1 MNDAGSMGLL
11 GLTAME
17 ERVYRH
23 FLRNPGTTA
32 EDIHLLLHASQD
44 IVGAALRR
52 LTELGLLRR
61 AEATAEGGA
70 RTAADPAAAGSETGG
85 TLTAADPEVAV
96 GLLTDRRLSELHH
109 ELQQVT
115 RPRHLVAE
123 LRAEQGAH
131 TQAGGG
137 VERMTNL
144 AQIRDRIDDLAFF
157 AREEI
162 LSVEPYRA
170 LTRENIAHARPLD
183 SRCLRR
189 GVHIRS
195 VVLKDALDDPATAAY
210 LRELNAQ
217 GARIRV
223 AADIAERVLVY
234 DRHTAL
240 VPADPSDTSR
250 GALVAQE
257 PGLVASIL
265 ALFEKIWDQATDLTD
280 LLGAPAPESESLT
293 PMELEVLKSMCRVTK
308 DEIGARE
315 LGVSLR
321 TYRRHVA
328 DVLRTLNASNRPH
341 AALLARERGWI

>member
-1 MNDAGSMGLL
+1 MGLL

-23 FLRNPGTTA
+23 FLRNPGTST
-32 EDIHLLLHASQD
+32 DDLHLLFHAPRQD
-44 IVGAALRR
+44 LRAALDR
-52 LTELGLLRR
+52 LTGFGLLR
-61 AEATAEGGA
+61 AGGQD
-70 RTAADPAAAGSETGG
+70 R
-85 TLTAADPEVAV
+85 TLTAADPEIAV

-115 RPRHLVAE
+115 RPRHLVEE
-123 LRAEQGAH
+123 LRAEQGARSA
-131 TQAGGG
+131 AGGG
-137 VERMTNL
+137 VERMTDL
-144 AQIRDRIDDLAFF
+144 GQIRDRIDDLAFF

-162 LSVEPYRA
+162 LSVEPYEA
-170 LTRENIAHARPLD
+170 LTPENIEHARPLD

-189 GVHIRS
+189 GVRIRS
-195 VVLKDALDDPATAAY
+195 VVREKALSDPATAAY
-210 LRELNAQ
+210 LRELCAQ

-223 AADIAERVLVY
+223 APDIAERVLVY

-240 VPADPSDTSR
+240 VPADPTDTAR
-250 GALVAQE
+250 GALVARE

-265 ALFEKIWDQATDLTD
+265 ALFDKIWDQATDLD
-280 LLGAPAPESESLT
+280 RLLTGPAPDGATLS
-293 PMELEVLKSMCRVTK
+293 PMEREVLKSMCRVAK

-315 LGVSLR
+315 LGISLR

-328 DVLRTLNASNRPH
+328 DVLRTLGAGNRAH

>member
-1 MNDAGSMGLL
+1 MGLL
-11 GLTAME
+11 GLTALE

-23 FLRNPGTTA
+23 FLRNPGTTT
-32 EDIHLLLHASQD
+32 EDIHLLFHAPQPE
-44 IVGAALRR
+44 IRAALDR
-52 LTELGLLRR
+52 LSGLGVLR
-61 AEATAEGGA
+61 AGGQ
-70 RTAADPAAAGSETGG
+70 EG
-85 TLTAADPEVAV
+85 TLTAADPEIAV

-115 RPRHLVAE
+115 RPRHLVEE

-131 TQAGGG
+131 SSAGGG
-137 VERMTNL
+137 VERMTDL
-144 AQIRDRIDDLAFF
+144 AQIRGRIDDLAFF

-162 LSVEPYRA
+162 LSVEPYQA
-170 LTRENIAHARPLD
+170 LTPENIEHARPLD

-189 GVHIRS
+189 GVRIRS
-195 VVLKDALDDPATAAY
+195 VVLKEALDDPATAAY
-210 LRELNAQ
+210 LRELSAQ
-217 GARIRV
+217 GAMIR
-223 AADIAERVLVY
+223 AAPGIAERVLVY

-240 VPADPSDTSR
+240 VPADPADTSR

-265 ALFEKIWDQATDLTD
+265 ALFEKIWDQATDLD
-280 LLGAPAPESESLT
+280 RLLGDPAPDEVSLS

-321 TYRRHVA
+321 TYRRLVA
-328 DVLRTLNASNRPH
+328 NVLRTLNASNRAH
-341 AALLARERGWI
+341 AALLARERRWI

>member
-1 MNDAGSMGLL
+1 MNSAGGMGLL
-11 GLTAME
+11 GISAME

-23 FLRNPGTTA
+23 FLRNPDTPT
-32 EDIHLLLHASQD
+32 EDIHLLLHAPQD
-44 IVGAALRR
+44 DVRAALHR

-61 AEATAEGGA
+61 AEHGNA
-70 RTAADPAAAGSETGG
+70 PAGS
-85 TLTAADPEVAV
+85 LTATDPEIAV

-115 RPRHLVAE
+115 RPHHLVAE

-131 TQAGGG
+131 TPSGGG

-144 AQIRDRIDDLAFF
+144 AQIRNRIDDLAFF

-162 LSVEPYRA
+162 LSVEPYKA
-170 LTRENIAHARPLD
+170 LTPANIEHARPLD
-183 SRCLRR
+183 KRCLRR

-195 VVLKDALDDPATAAY
+195 VVLKEALDDPPTAAY
-210 LRELNAQ
+210 LRELSAQ
-217 GARIRV
+217 GASIR
-223 AADIAERVLVY
+223 AASDIAERILVY

-240 VPADPSDTSR
+240 VPADPADTSR

-257 PGLVASIL
+257 SGLVASIL
-265 ALFEKIWDQATDLTD
+265 SLFDKIWSQATDLSQ
-280 LLGAPAPESESLT
+280 LLADPTPDAITLS

-308 DEIGARE
+308 DEIGARQ
-315 LGVSLR
+315 LGISLR

-328 DVLRTLNASNRPH
+328 DVLRHLNATNRPH